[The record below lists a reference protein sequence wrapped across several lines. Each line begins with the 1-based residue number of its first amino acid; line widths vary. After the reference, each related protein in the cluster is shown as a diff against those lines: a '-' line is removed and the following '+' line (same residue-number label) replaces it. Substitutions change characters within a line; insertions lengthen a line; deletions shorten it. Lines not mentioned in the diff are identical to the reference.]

1 MATDPARQ
9 LRKIFFA
16 SIPESAG
23 NGLSR
28 ASAARPGSPPER
40 SDEVAVPQDRAAF
53 GDTLKGV
60 GMTAGAITMTN
71 RMRAGQRRRMD
82 TDKTGLAGMVR
93 GVLIL
98 LAIAAGTA
106 GTVSHSA
113 AQGAGSDVAYVEAIT
128 GRVLASAQG
137 NPTFVD
143 LLDVIADRTRL
154 DLTASS
160 QLSIC
165 HYRTGK
171 LFTLRG
177 PLRASVLT
185 SGITGENGIAVDT
198 SAGTCAAPVFSIFHG
213 GVVYRGLEPMKAVNV
228 SLQPSIK
235 VVNRGLGSIRRVAL
249 WDGMRQNIL
258 TIFDRNMAHPTLDEG
273 QSYVLVIERSDGSE
287 LKMTLEARAVAKT
300 GPLIVIVW

>member
-1 MATDPARQ
+1 
-9 LRKIFFA
+9 
-16 SIPESAG
+16 
-23 NGLSR
+23 
-28 ASAARPGSPPER
+28 
-40 SDEVAVPQDRAAF
+40 
-53 GDTLKGV
+53 
-60 GMTAGAITMTN
+60 MTAGAIRMTN
-71 RMRAGQRRRMD
+71 RTSAIKMTSRTRAEQRRLGESRLSDRRMD

-98 LAIAAGTA
+98 LAIAAGAA
-106 GTVSHSA
+106 GAVSHSA
-113 AQGAGSDVAYVEAIT
+113 AQGADPDVAYVAAVT
-128 GRVLASAQG
+128 GQVLASAQG

-177 PLRASVLT
+177 PLRASVLM
-185 SGITGENGIAVDT
+185 SGIAGENGIAVDT